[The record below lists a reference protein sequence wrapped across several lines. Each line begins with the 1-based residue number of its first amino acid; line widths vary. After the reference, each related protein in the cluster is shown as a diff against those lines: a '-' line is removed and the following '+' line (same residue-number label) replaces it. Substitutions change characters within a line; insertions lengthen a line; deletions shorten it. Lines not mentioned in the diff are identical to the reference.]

1 MALSL
6 VLLLSIES
14 FAAVVGDNDG
24 AAFITKA
31 EFDSLK
37 STFQEQINRYNKSI
51 DNKIDGAIASYLAG
65 VNIKRQEILVD
76 LIDKA
81 NRVNSRWTT
90 WTKNWNHGDSIVTT
104 DNHDMIARFLI
115 LYKNTTSNNW
125 MLTTNDALWAG
136 EGRFWGSNQQSQPN
150 TSPGDKR
157 LVVEKY
163 SDATGGDS
171 YYIVDNKV
179 VGFRHRLDCN
189 DSSFYSGN
197 VSYSAAVNTTNYT
210 FGRML
215 FPQKTASAVDW
226 QGNVGG
232 YARDVKIWHVCDKV
246 EYDEEY
252 QNIFYIPAK
261 PIDKR
266 YFTSVLSTMNVFDGE
281 LITNVEADS
290 MYRSDFTT
298 QASAYSGYGC
308 AEGTKVQK
316 QRMYFDYYD
325 NKIFKLKPTDYLNL
339 GATQALG
346 KTVLNGDGL
355 PICSVYQSGQVE
367 FTVEVTDRAMVVIS
381 NGKFNH
387 LYDYGDAYS
396 ENILA
401 KETVDTSHKFVI
413 NDVNKDDVLYL
424 KCLPLDVTNVQASI
438 VGEIKNLETD

>member
-1 MALSL
+1 MLENTEEIELIGLLNKIKEMKTDGSRIVQICATKIGSSYELLYTFGIDYDIKHVKVIIQPGEHVPSITDIFPASQASFATVRRFISL
-6 VLLLSIES
+6 VIFRYLS
-14 FAAVVGDNDG
+14 
-24 AAFITKA
+24 
-31 EFDSLK
+31 SL
-37 STFQEQINRYNKSI
+37 
-51 DNKIDGAIASYLAG
+51 
-65 VNIKRQEILVD
+65 IL
-76 LIDKA
+76 
-81 NRVNSRWTT
+81 SP
-90 WTKNWNHGDSIVTT
+90 
-104 DNHDMIARFLI
+104 LI
-115 LYKNTTSNNW
+115 LYKNTTANNW

-150 TSPGDKR
+150 YSPGDKR

-226 QGNVGG
+226 QGKVGG
-232 YARDVKIWHVCDKV
+232 YARDLKIWHVCDKV

-290 MYRSDFTT
+290 MYRSDYTT

-339 GATQALG
+339 GASQALG
-346 KTVLNGDGL
+346 ETILNGDGL

-424 KCLPLDVTNVQASI
+424 KCLPLDVTNVKVSI
-438 VGEIKNLETD
+438 VGEIKNLEIN